1 MVDHTI
7 VSQNEW
13 IEARKRFL
21 AKEKEFSRLRDE
33 LSRERRELPWVLV
46 DKAYIFQGPN
56 GKVTLADL
64 FAGRDQLIVQHFMFG
79 PDWKEGCPI
88 CSFKADH
95 TDAAVTHLAHRGV
108 TFVAVSRA
116 PLDKIE
122 AFKKRMG
129 WRFNWVSSHES
140 DFNYDYH
147 VSFTKEELS
156 TGKVN
161 YNFDMRK
168 FHGEEGYGLSVL
180 YKDTNGDIYHTYST
194 YGRGMES
201 FMGTYNLLDCVPKG
215 RDEQGL
221 PFPMAWVRHHDR
233 YMDGRTADASRA

>member
-1 MVDHTI
+1 MVDHAI
-7 VSQNEW
+7 VSQEEW

-21 AKEKEFSRLRDE
+21 AKEKEFSRVRDE

-46 DKAYIFQGPN
+46 DKSYLFQGSS
-56 GKVTLADL
+56 GKETLCDL

-95 TDAAVTHLAHRGV
+95 TDAAVVHLAQRGV

-116 PLDKIE
+116 PMDKIE

-129 WRFNWVSSHES
+129 WRFNWVSSFEN
-140 DFNYDYH
+140 DFNSDYH
-147 VSFTKEELS
+147 VSFTKEELAA
-156 TGKVN
+156 GKVN

-168 FHGEEGYGLSVL
+168 FHGEEAYGLSVFF
-180 YKDTNGDIYHTYST
+180 KDTNGEIYHTYST

-215 RDEQGL
+215 RDEEGL
-221 PFPMAWVRHHDR
+221 PWPMVWVRHHDK
-233 YMDGRTADASRA
+233 YTNGFVAGVSHA